1 MILFLRHIFLGHGG
15 WPEIYRCRYII
26 NEGTEIPHFFFTTYE
41 VKNVFVICKL
51 LKFMLISLFQG
62 AEFDLH
68 PVFEQEVFVEMVLRQ
83 SMTICPSLN
92 TR

>member
-1 MILFLRHIFLGHGG
+1 MVDGLRYTDVDTLLMKGPKFHI
-15 WPEIYRCRYII
+15 
-26 NEGTEIPHFFFTTYE
+26 FFFTTYE

>member
-1 MILFLRHIFLGHGG
+1 
-15 WPEIYRCRYII
+15 
-26 NEGTEIPHFFFTTYE
+26 
-41 VKNVFVICKL
+41 
-51 LKFMLISLFQG
+51 MLISLFQG

-92 TR
+92 TRWTKLSVRDG